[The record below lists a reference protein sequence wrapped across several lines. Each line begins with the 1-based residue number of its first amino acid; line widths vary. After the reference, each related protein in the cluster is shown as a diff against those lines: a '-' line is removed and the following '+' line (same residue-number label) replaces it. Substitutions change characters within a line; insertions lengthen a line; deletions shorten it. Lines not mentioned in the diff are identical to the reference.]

1 MQLKELLD
9 NIPLILQYWVP
20 GFVFLTVFRFLTSTK
35 SKDQQSGVLMSAVIS
50 YVLIAMTEILTRIIS
65 SLNFVDDSVLIKSG
79 FAIIIGIIG
88 SIICALVVRAGWFS
102 KLLVAL
108 FHKTPNDNIWM
119 DIIDFKEGSNLKI
132 YEKGK
137 DYYIIGHHYANEEKG
152 NDSWFAVTAF
162 SKAKR
167 EDDTI
172 FENHSGNEKAVLAI
186 RLSDIEHMEIF

>member
-88 SIICALVVRAGWFS
+88 SIICALVFRA
-102 KLLVAL
+102 
-108 FHKTPNDNIWM
+108 N
-119 DIIDFKEGSNLKI
+119 
-132 YEKGK
+132 
-137 DYYIIGHHYANEEKG
+137 
-152 NDSWFAVTAF
+152 
-162 SKAKR
+162 
-167 EDDTI
+167 
-172 FENHSGNEKAVLAI
+172 
-186 RLSDIEHMEIF
+186 